1 MKYLLDTNV
10 ISEARKP
17 SGDHGVKDWLRHQ
30 VASELAI
37 SVITVLEID
46 IGIRRLRRHDTA
58 SADVLQRWL
67 DDKVL
72 TGFAGRILP
81 LDVAVALRVA
91 PLHVP
96 DPASDH
102 DAIIAGTALAHGLA
116 VVTRNAADFIRSGVE
131 ITNPWAS
138 DASPAG

>member
-17 SGDHGVKDWLRHQ
+17 SGDVGVKAWLRRQ
-30 VASELAI
+30 VPSELAI

-46 IGIRRLRRHDTA
+46 IGIRRLRRRDPD
-58 SADVLQRWL
+58 SAEILKNWL

-81 LDVAVALRVA
+81 LDVAVALQVA

-102 DAIIAGTALAHGLA
+102 DAIIAGTALAHGLV
-116 VVTRNAADFIRSGVE
+116 VVTRNATDFVRSGVE
-131 ITNPWAS
+131 IVNPWVSS
-138 DASPAG
+138 DVS

>member
-10 ISEARKP
+10 ISEARKL
-17 SGDHGVKDWLRHQ
+17 SGDVGVKAWLRHQ
-30 VASELAI
+30 VPSELAI

-46 IGIRRLRRHDTA
+46 IGIRRLRRRDPG
-58 SADVLQRWL
+58 SAEILQNWL

-72 TGFAGRILP
+72 TGFAARILP
-81 LDVAVALRVA
+81 LDLAVALRVA

-102 DAIIAGTALAHGLA
+102 DAIIAGTALAHGLV
-116 VVTRNAADFIRSGVE
+116 VVTRNATDFVRSGVE
-131 ITNPWAS
+131 IVNPWVSS
-138 DASPAG
+138 DVS

>member
-17 SGDHGVKDWLRHQ
+17 SGDVGVKAWLRRQ
-30 VASELAI
+30 VPSELAI

-46 IGIRRLRRHDTA
+46 IGIRRLRRRDPD
-58 SADVLQRWL
+58 SAEILQNWL

-81 LDVAVALRVA
+81 LDVAVALQVA

-102 DAIIAGTALAHGLA
+102 DAIIAGTALAHGLV
-116 VVTRNAADFIRSGVE
+116 VVTRNATDFVRSGVE
-131 ITNPWAS
+131 IVNPWVSS
-138 DASPAG
+138 DVS